1 MPALARRGA
10 RAFLWLPAVT
20 AALVAGPLMGLHLNL
35 PREARRPS
43 VRLLTYNVW
52 FGARD
57 PRAIAEEVRA
67 AMPDIV
73 LFQAAAPPA
82 DVSLKSP
89 PFEQYLY
96 LHEAS
101 FVVASRYPVR
111 LVSQGRTV
119 FAHLGPPYVRFA
131 VETPLGTLDLF
142 SVHPHSPRALFAYG
156 ERGLRRVLAAG
167 PLADPGGV
175 LQFLDEQLEEIDAAT
190 RAGGPLRVVAGDF
203 NVPER
208 SALLRG
214 RFEGTEDAFA
224 SAGNGYGYTFPV
236 LRTPPWM
243 RLDRVL
249 LGPGLSAAR
258 ARVVGHGGSDHAPLL
273 VEIVRK

>member
-1 MPALARRGA
+1 MLLVILLLGLLPVVGARSAWVALLVYAPRPIYAAPFLVTVPALARRGA

-119 FAHLGPPYVRFA
+119 FAHLGPANR
-131 VETPLGTLDLF
+131 
-142 SVHPHSPRALFAYG
+142 
-156 ERGLRRVLAAG
+156 
-167 PLADPGGV
+167 
-175 LQFLDEQLEEIDAAT
+175 
-190 RAGGPLRVVAGDF
+190 
-203 NVPER
+203 
-208 SALLRG
+208 
-214 RFEGTEDAFA
+214 
-224 SAGNGYGYTFPV
+224 
-236 LRTPPWM
+236 
-243 RLDRVL
+243 
-249 LGPGLSAAR
+249 AR
-258 ARVVGHGGSDHAPLL
+258 ASWRSSICRILPFP
-273 VEIVRK
+273 